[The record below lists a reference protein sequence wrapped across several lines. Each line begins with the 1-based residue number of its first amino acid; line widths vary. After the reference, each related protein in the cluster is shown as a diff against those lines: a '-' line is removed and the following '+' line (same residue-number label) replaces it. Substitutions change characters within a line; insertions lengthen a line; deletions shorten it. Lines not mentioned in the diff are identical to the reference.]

1 MFPTGP
7 KLQSAGA
14 DRNRRRIIAQAA
26 MVKFEVD
33 QDDFTKIVESAH
45 GLAHF
50 APAYLAEQHMVLRG
64 DDPIFKGFPDKKPDP
79 ARRPTR
85 GVALLDHFE

>member
-14 DRNRRRIIAQAA
+14 DRNRRRMVAQAT

-45 GLAHF
+45 G
-50 APAYLAEQHMVLRG
+50 
-64 DDPIFKGFPDKKPDP
+64 
-79 ARRPTR
+79 
-85 GVALLDHFE
+85 